1 MRIQA
6 KHAKYE
12 NAPCRLPQPVS
23 VAFGFGPWARSYTH
37 APFISSIMAGF
48 ARNDSFSCRKK
59 DCFGKYNANT
69 HTHTYI
75 GHIIRNPNCYYN
87 NECIPWCYSVFLCVY
102 ELNMKTGNISRTNAK
117 NVKRRSRYSWWQ
129 WLCRDSTCTAQCLLS
144 KAFYKCMPSLTSNKL
159 SAKRNT

>member
-59 DCFGKYNANT
+59 DCFGEYNANT
-69 HTHTYI
+69 HTHN
-75 GHIIRNPNCYYN
+75 GHMIRNPNCYYN
-87 NECIPWCYSVFLCVY
+87 NECIPWYSVFLCVY

-117 NVKRRSRYSWWQ
+117 NVKRRSRYS
-129 WLCRDSTCTAQCLLS
+129 CGSGCAVIAHAQ
-144 KAFYKCMPSLTSNKL
+144 PSAYYQKHFINVCPGLTSNKL